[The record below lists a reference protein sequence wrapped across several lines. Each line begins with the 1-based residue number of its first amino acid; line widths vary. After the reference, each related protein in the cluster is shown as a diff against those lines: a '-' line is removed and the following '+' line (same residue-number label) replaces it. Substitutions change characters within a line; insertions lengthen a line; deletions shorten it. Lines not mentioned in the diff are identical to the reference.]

1 MGLPSR
7 RVWKAVID
15 DLDKCEVQVYAAS
28 KPQMNASLNLSEIAN
43 AYNDESIHCFHLLKG
58 ELYSTVGTSAYNVG
72 KLLVTRYRAGR
83 RLFKLGACS
92 FFLGLP

>member
-28 KPQMNASLNLSEIAN
+28 KPHMNASLNLSEIAN
-43 AYNDESIHCFHLLKG
+43 AYMMKVFIASI
-58 ELYSTVGTSAYNVG
+58 S
-72 KLLVTRYRAGR
+72 
-83 RLFKLGACS
+83 
-92 FFLGLP
+92 

>member
-15 DLDKCEVQVYAAS
+15 DLDKCEVYAAS

-43 AYNDESIHCFHLLKG
+43 AYMMKVFIASI
-58 ELYSTVGTSAYNVG
+58 S
-72 KLLVTRYRAGR
+72 
-83 RLFKLGACS
+83 
-92 FFLGLP
+92 